1 MQWFENNP
9 EEGRNLF
16 PDLYRKRAELFMK
29 TIEDKDSLY
38 QIMKSKTPL
47 STLSEIAIAIE
58 NDPEIVDLIK
68 RRTREIKE
76 EQERNEIGEAVEAIL
91 AETLQDFGFSV
102 QKVHV
107 GRDLVISLKNGT
119 ANYDI
124 EVKSTNSDGYVALTS
139 TQAETAVGKPNNY
152 ALCVVRKDGSA
163 ITKEY
168 IKQNAKFITNI
179 GHLLVGKV
187 QQMTNFNQN
196 QNAIIAFNEDINLSF
211 ENSLEYKYKI
221 SPNIWKNGKTFS
233 TFVNEMNG
241 L

>member
-1 MQWFENNP
+1 M
-9 EEGRNLF
+9 
-16 PDLYRKRAELFMK
+16 
-29 TIEDKDSLY
+29 
-38 QIMKSKTPL
+38 
-47 STLSEIAIAIE
+47 
-58 NDPEIVDLIK
+58 
-68 RRTREIKE
+68 
-76 EQERNEIGEAVEAIL
+76 
-91 AETLQDFGFSV
+91 QDFGFLV

-107 GRDLVISLKNGT
+107 GRDLVISLKNGA

-124 EVKSTNSDGYVALTS
+124 EVKSTSLDSYVALTS
-139 TQAETAVGKPNNY
+139 TQAETAVSKPNNY
-152 ALCVVRKDGSA
+152 ALCVVRKDGSV

-211 ENSLEYKYKI
+211 ENALEYKYKV
-221 SPNIWKNGKTFS
+221 SPNIWKNGKAFS
-233 TFVNEMNG
+233 TFVNEING